1 MEVISAHS
9 LLVIT
14 NHMALPSG
22 KMFGKCHK
30 FRKKR
35 IRYWEALEGV
45 PYCFIETTLFIL
57 KFHNTFLMTHL
68 LILLFSSC
76 IILFQNWDTL
86 RNPFQLLAK
95 VAGILK
101 KKKMQEDTLASVVC
115 TSWNSLKCPFR
126 PLGLTYWLWF
136 GVSGCCGEL
145 KVSTFTFRKD
155 TENRNHTS
163 LSMLTAIC

>member
-30 FRKKR
+30 FRNKR

-45 PYCFIETTLFIL
+45 PYCCIETALFIL
-57 KFHNTFLMTHL
+57 KFNSTFLMTHL

-86 RNPFQLLAK
+86 RNPFELLAK

-101 KKKMQEDTLASVVC
+101 KINKCRKIPWPLWSAPHGIHLSVL
-115 TSWNSLKCPFR
+115 SD
-126 PLGLTYWLWF
+126 PL
-136 GVSGCCGEL
+136 V
-145 KVSTFTFRKD
+145 
-155 TENRNHTS
+155 
-163 LSMLTAIC
+163 